1 LFFIRAGHLTCLLL
15 TKPLALDTHSANYFY
30 PDQFLFT
37 LLSASLQGTTFL
49 LITLGVLLLLS
60 FTISGAEVALFSLN
74 KKEVNLLKTKQ
85 HPSAR
90 RIVALLEEPKEV
102 YASLLMAGTFVN
114 ISIIVLSNFLIDRF
128 ISFDDVNALVEI
140 LGKVV
145 LIAFILVFFGKILP
159 KVWAT
164 QNNLRFAYGCAW
176 VIEALHWVLR
186 RFSRWIVS
194 LADGIGKRAGAAKS
208 EALSMQE
215 LDEVIDIKTDQEASP
230 EEKNIM
236 KGIVKFG
243 NISVKQIMKSR
254 LDVSGIDYT
263 LSFGELV
270 KRVEELHYSRLPVYK
285 ESLDQV
291 VGIINTKDLL
301 PYLNQPADYDWRPL
315 MRQPFFVP
323 EQKLIEDLLKD
334 FQQKRIHFAVVVD
347 EFGGTSGIVT
357 MEDILEEVIGDI
369 RDEFDEEES
378 GNRKIDDSNFIFEGK
393 TMLHEAC
400 RMMKLPLDTFDKV
413 KGESESVA
421 GLVLEVAGEIP
432 ADNVIVPCGDFEL
445 SIIQSENNR
454 IKLVK
459 MAIKPRVN
467 L

>member
-85 HPSAR
+85 HPTAR